1 MHTKSSPKPL
11 LRAQEHT
18 EVSAYTQTAVDKHRH
33 AHALTNLGDIG
44 QSFGL
49 IQAWWR
55 PNAFHGSWLPDILSA
70 GSADQPVHSGS
81 GGRAGDR
88 KMENER

>member
-1 MHTKSSPKPL
+1 MHTKSRPKPI

-18 EVSAYTQTAVDKHRH
+18 EVSVYTQTAVDKHRH
-33 AHALTNLGDIG
+33 VHTLTNIGDIG

-55 PNAFHGSWLPDILSA
+55 PDAFHGS
-70 GSADQPVHSGS
+70 
-81 GGRAGDR
+81 
-88 KMENER
+88 